1 MQPSH
6 KIALAGAVWFSIVSV
21 VGLPITIFV
30 LSFIFKFR
38 PDVSFLLKFSGLF
51 FGLPAAFVG
60 LVFANR
66 IVYAD
71 SLMGL
76 IRLGIFI
83 VIGTNLLAALLF
95 AIVAPQVVG
104 IKEIVQFFLMVAA
117 GYLIFDIQFFYGI
130 PFIISAIASVVFCLA
145 IQRTTWVD

>member
-1 MQPSH
+1 MQASH
-6 KIALAGAVWFSIVSV
+6 KIALAGAMWFFIVSV
-21 VGLPITIFV
+21 VGLPITTFV

-38 PDVSFLLKFSGLF
+38 PDVSFLLKFSALF

-71 SLMGL
+71 SLMSL
-76 IRLGIFI
+76 IRSGIFI
-83 VIGTNLLAALLF
+83 AISTNLLAALLF
-95 AIVAPQVVG
+95 AIVAPQAVG
-104 IKEIVQFFLMVAA
+104 IQEIIQLFFMVAA
-117 GYLIFDIQFFYGI
+117 GYLIFDIQLFYGI